1 MDQVLEVLEEK
12 VEELV
17 ELPTDLLDKIGGG
30 TGVGGID

>member
-30 TGVGGID
+30 TGATSVE